1 MKNLLYICFFL
12 IGLISTAQTAFY
24 NNGSIQLHGN
34 AELGF
39 HTNFINDTI
48 FETNSGLVGFY
59 GNNQLQILGSNAP
72 TLFDAEV
79 FLPNNMF
86 LNTSLNISNN
96 INFIE
101 GDILSPLN
109 NQLVYLNF
117 LEDAFFTGEND
128 ASKVTGFAAITNKS
142 SFSFPV
148 GDETQLRPLILE
160 SDAVN
165 ELAFCAYLRQNPGNP
180 SSIIENFNL
189 DRKLNS
195 IGAITDREFWILQG
209 DESSTVTL
217 SWNSESEL
225 TNLTNSIEDLIFV
238 GWRKD
243 ANLWFVIGNTTLSGD
258 LNQGFLVSEEFIP
271 NEYAAITFGSRPL
284 PLDTFAINNPTLGNY
299 YVSPNGDGVN
309 DVLIID
315 NLEESTNN
323 NLQIFNRFGQK
334 VFEINNYTN
343 QFNGFSNQNNLVV
356 GRSQGLPEGC
366 LLYTSPSPR
375 DRG

>member
-79 FLPNNMF
+79 FLPNNVF

-225 TNLTNSIEDLIFV
+225 TNLTNSIEDLILV

-271 NEYAAITFGSRPL
+271 NEYAAITFLS
-284 PLDTFAINNPTLGNY
+284 
-299 YVSPNGDGVN
+299 
-309 DVLIID
+309 LIHI
-315 NLEESTNN
+315 
-323 NLQIFNRFGQK
+323 
-334 VFEINNYTN
+334 
-343 QFNGFSNQNNLVV
+343 
-356 GRSQGLPEGC
+356 
-366 LLYTSPSPR
+366 
-375 DRG
+375 